1 MRLFSETRS
10 AKAAVAVWFVLA
22 CTAMVGI
29 TEIAS
34 HGRAAAQDAINL
46 SQADKPSHPRTA
58 GAKAVVLRV
67 ADRRSPQSP

>member
-22 CTAMVGI
+22 CTAVVGI

-34 HGRAAAQDAINL
+34 HGRAAAPEAINL
-46 SQADKPSHPRTA
+46 SHADKSHQRTA
-58 GAKAVVLRV
+58 GAKAVIFQV